1 MHAEYFTH
9 QTLDTVAH
17 HSTAQLLAYR
27 QTDLYIFALIR
38 ENIKNRHS
46 INNSASLYIHNLK
59 AFLRF
64 KSI

>member
-27 QTDLYIFALIR
+27 QTDFYIFALIR
-38 ENIKNRHS
+38 ENIKTD
-46 INNSASLYIHNLK
+46 IASTTVRP
-59 AFLRF
+59 FT
-64 KSI
+64 